1 MWGVGIIKFAI
12 GWPLSAVA
20 LFFVSRIIFSQQKNI
35 VFKIE
40 EPNVILLL
48 SGTICFFLFY
58 LTRSFVWKLILKELG
73 YNIPLK
79 TVSFLWEISE
89 LRRFVPGNIW
99 SFLGRVTLFS
109 NIGIPTK
116 TIAKGLIIETQSFLL
131 SCFIISTLGIFI
143 YPKILPLKTPNIFF
157 IPLIIILL
165 FSTVLFINHS
175 LLTRYI
181 KGRLLSKIKVLF
193 PNFSSKANT
202 FILLLS
208 LLYLILFGSG
218 TYLTITSVVFISPE
232 FFISLSG
239 LFVFSLL
246 VGYLSFIT
254 PMGLGVRES
263 VMIVGLSQFVSLS
276 IAGVASIFARIV
288 LIVSELLFL
297 LFTYLWQKARY
308 KFATSLENFVASHKQ
323 EVIMAALIIVYIVY
337 FTAVSF
343 LRYDNF
349 YTGRFDLG
357 NMDQTVWNTLNG
369 RIFELTD
376 PNGIEIVSRL
386 AYHADFILILL
397 APFYLLWD
405 DPRMLLLIQTTVLA
419 VGSVFV
425 YKIANNTTRS
435 KNLSLVFAA
444 IFLLNPAVQYTNLY
458 DFHPVTL
465 ATTFLLGTFYFLLKK
480 RYVLFFLLAVLAAL
494 TKEQVWVIIALFGI
508 YIFFSKPA
516 RHSEDSERR
525 DAPDGASRSVE
536 DSRISSSISDSGQAR
551 MTAIKMFGLIITLAS
566 LLVFYFLIWHA
577 IPNALGSDHFALS
590 YYSDFGD
597 SPTNIVRNVFTSPH
611 KLLSTIFHRDQLHYL
626 QQLFLPLGFIS
637 LLSPILLIL
646 ALPDLFI
653 NLLSNNPQLHQIY
666 YQYSA
671 TITPFIFISAIFGV
685 RNLKV
690 WFPKLPNV
698 LVTCYLLIV
707 TCYSAY
713 LFGPLPF
720 SKSPNIDMFTNP
732 QKNKAVIDNF
742 ISNIPSKYSVSA
754 TNNIGSHLSHRQNI
768 YNVPLG
774 IDTADYVAFLLDEH
788 FAQPTLSDQHEMV
801 EDVKNNK
808 NYVEIFKIDN
818 FIVFEKR
825 NLLFAK

>member
-131 SCFIISTLGIFI
+131 SCFIISTLRVGHV
-143 YPKILPLKTPNIFF
+143 FF
-157 IPLIIILL
+157 VPLILIILL
-165 FSTVLFINHS
+165 ATILFINNS
-175 LLTRYI
+175 LLTKYL
-181 KGRLLSKIKVLF
+181 KGKLLSKAILFF
-193 PNFSSKANT
+193 PNFSPKVNA
-202 FILLLS
+202 FLLLLS
-208 LLYLILFGSG
+208 ILYMFLFGLG

-246 VGYLSFIT
+246 VGYLSIIT

-263 VMIVGLSQFVSLS
+263 AMIVGLSQFIPLGTAA
-276 IAGVASIFARIV
+276 ITSIFARVV
-288 LIVSELLFL
+288 LIISELLFL
-297 LFTYLWQKARY
+297 LFAYLWK
-308 KFATSLENFVASHKQ
+308 KTKSKLVVFIENFVATHKH
-323 EVIMAALIIVYIVY
+323 EVILGILTTIYILY
-337 FTAVSF
+337 FIGTTF

-357 NMDQTVWNTLNG
+357 NMDQTVWNTLHG

-376 PNGIEIVSRL
+376 PNGTEVVSRL
-386 AYHADFILILL
+386 AYHADFILIFL
-397 APFYLLWD
+397 APFYLLWE
-405 DPRMLLLIQTTVLA
+405 DPRMLLFIQTVVLA
-419 VGSVFV
+419 VGSIFV
-425 YKIANNTTRS
+425 YAIGNNIIKN
-435 KNLSLVFAA
+435 KNLSLTFGAS
-444 IFLLNPAVQYTNLY
+444 FLLNPAVQYTNLY

-480 RYVLFFLLAVLAAL
+480 RYGLFLLFALLAAL
-494 TKEQVWVIIALFGI
+494 TKEQVWIIVSFFGV
-508 YIFFSKPA
+508 YVLLNHKNKKLL
-516 RHSEDSERR
+516 
-525 DAPDGASRSVE
+525 G
-536 DSRISSSISDSGQAR
+536 ISTFLISIG
-551 MTAIKMFGLIITLAS
+551 I
-566 LLVFYFLIWHA
+566 FYFLIWHA
-577 IPNALGSDHFALS
+577 IPNALGSEHFALS

-597 SPTNIVRNVFTSPH
+597 SPTKILKSVFISPD
-611 KLLSTIFHRDQLHYL
+611 KLISTLAQKEQLHYL
-626 QQLFLPLGFIS
+626 TQLFLPLGF
-637 LLSPILLIL
+637 LSIFAPITLIF

-653 NLLSNNPQLHQIY
+653 NLLSNKPQLHQIF

-671 TITPFIFISAIFGV
+671 TITPFIFISAIFGIK
-685 RNLKV
+685 NLIT
-690 WFPKLPNV
+690 WFPRLS
-698 LVTCYLLIV
+698 TFSTFYILLS
-707 TCYSAY
+707 TFYCSY

-720 SKSPNIDMFTNP
+720 AKNPNIDMFTKP
-732 QKNKAVIDNF
+732 QENKVEIENF
-742 ISNIPSKYSVSA
+742 VSSIPPEYSVAA
-754 TNNIGSHLSHRQNI
+754 TNNVGSHLTQRQKI

-774 IDTADYVAFLLDEH
+774 TDRADFVIFLLDDH
-788 FAQPTLSDQHEMV
+788 FAQPSLKAQYEMV
-801 EDVKNNK
+801 EKIKSDI
-808 NYVEIFKIDN
+808 NYVEVFKIDN